1 MKRKNK
7 PVLEQISPEFGSSFT
22 IKQYFDSEQNFNIP
36 FWHVHPELELVY
48 VNGGSGKRHVG
59 HHLSYYRDGDL
70 ILIGSNLPH
79 YGFTD
84 RLTSNQSET
93 VIQMKSDFLGRHFF
107 QLPEMGDIYQLFERA
122 KGGISF
128 YGQTKK
134 IIGPR
139 LEHLPKQDSF
149 GRLLEL
155 LAILREMAVSEEYQ
169 ILNAKGFLLEVEQQ
183 DNDRVNE
190 IYNFVRNHFREKIT
204 LEEIASKVNMTVP
217 GFCRYFKK
225 ISGKTFT
232 RFVNEFRVVHA
243 CKLLQE
249 EHSSITEI
257 CFESGFN
264 NFSHFSRLFKDI
276 TNKSPSAYR
285 KDAKMVLRED

>member
-1 MKRKNK
+1 MKRNNK
-7 PVLEQISPEFGSSFT
+7 PVFEQVSPAFGSSFT
-22 IKQYFDSEQNFNIP
+22 IKQYFDSKKNLNAP
-36 FWHVHPELELVY
+36 FWHFHPEMELVY
-48 VNGGSGKRHVG
+48 VNGGSGKRHIG
-59 HHLSYYRDGDL
+59 HHLSYYSDGDL

-84 RLTSNQSET
+84 RLTSNHSET
-93 VIQMKSDFLGRHFF
+93 VIQMKSDFLGAHFF
-107 QLPEMGDIYQLFERA
+107 ELPEMGEIYQLFERA

-128 YGQTKK
+128 YGQTKES
-134 IIGPR
+134 IGLR
-139 LEHLPKQDSF
+139 LENLPKQGSF

-155 LAILREMAVSEEYQ
+155 LAILREMAISEEYK

-183 DNDRVNE
+183 DNDRANE
-190 IYNFVRNHFREKIT
+190 IYNYVRDHFKEKIT
-204 LEEIASKVNMTVP
+204 LKEIASKVNMTVP

-225 ISGKTFT
+225 LSGKTFT

-243 CKLLQE
+243 CKLLLE

-276 TNKSPSAYR
+276 TDKSPSAYR
-285 KDAKMVLRED
+285 KDAKMVLQED